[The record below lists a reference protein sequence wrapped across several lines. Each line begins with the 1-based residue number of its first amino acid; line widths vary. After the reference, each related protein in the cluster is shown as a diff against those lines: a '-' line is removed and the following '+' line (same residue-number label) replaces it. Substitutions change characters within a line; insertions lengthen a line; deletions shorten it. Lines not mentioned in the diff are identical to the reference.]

1 MNPPRAFLVAPFV
14 AGSLFA
20 QTSAP
25 TRTWTTTEGK
35 TFQAAMV
42 SVQGSQV
49 TLRLSNGQLAAIA
62 LARLSPGDQ
71 AFVTGGGSG
80 GAGTRTPIA
89 KRIWPQ
95 KVEVDSRTIEVKV
108 VKEDPAMQDCVYR
121 SKNFEFASQ
130 DKVAVSVMKE
140 IARTFE
146 ATHSLVEAL
155 PWGIEPKP
163 PADLGYYK
171 AKFYVSRDNY
181 IRAGGP
187 ENSGGVYM
195 SKDRIFRVP
204 FQSLGLEQRGK
215 TWFKN
220 DNYRNDTI
228 VHEITHQMMHDFLPF
243 LPTWVIE
250 GTAEYTE
257 MLPYHAGVFTAGA
270 HERGIKEYIKE
281 SAAYGIK
288 PSDIGPVLE
297 HMSMTGEQWH
307 AKADSGG
314 IAQHRLYFA
323 SAMLVY
329 YFCHLDGD
337 GNGTRFLK
345 YLDQMAEARDA
356 WATFFKD
363 PRVTRNDNGSFSYR
377 GIELPKYS
385 RKGDYGIEQLGV
397 LLDNRSAD
405 EMIKAVIDGYKKIGV
420 RW

>member
-1 MNPPRAFLVAPFV
+1 MKNFLA
-14 AGSLFA
+14 LFA
-20 QTSAP
+20 FVFVTTAVAQTPAP
-25 TRTWTTTEGK
+25 ARTWTTTEGK

-42 SVQGSQV
+42 STQGTQV

-62 LARLSPGDQ
+62 IARLSPSDQ
-71 AFVTGGGSG
+71 AFITGGGSG
-80 GAGTRTPIA
+80 SAARAPIA

-95 KVEVDSRTIEVKV
+95 KVEVDSRVIEVKV
-108 VKEDPAMQDCVYR
+108 IKEDAAMQDCVYR
-121 SKNFEFASQ
+121 SANFEFASQ

-181 IRAGGP
+181 IHDGGP

-195 SKDRIFRVP
+195 SKDRIFRIP

-228 VHEITHQMMHDFLPF
+228 VHEITHQMMNDFLPF

-257 MLPYHAGVFTAGA
+257 MMPYHAGVFTPGA
-270 HERGIKEYIKE
+270 HERGIKEYLKE
-281 SAAYGIK
+281 SASHGIK
-288 PSDIGPVLE
+288 PPDIGPVLD

-307 AKADSGG
+307 SKADAGG
-314 IAQHRLYFA
+314 IGQHRLYFA

-337 GNGTRFLK
+337 GKGTRFLK

-363 PRVTRNDNGSFSYR
+363 PRVTKNENGSFSYR

-385 RKGDYGIEQLGV
+385 RKGDYGLEQLGI

-405 EMIKAVIDGYKKIGV
+405 EMTKAVIDGYKKIGV